1 MKLRSILILAFAG
14 AAGLAGGALAAQKA
28 PAKKAAPS
36 PSPAATPS
44 SAVATS
50 PTPAPSAA
58 CAAPQNRQFD
68 FWLGDWDLVG
78 ADGKKSAEDRVV
90 SILGGCA
97 LQENWTGVKNG
108 QGLSL
113 SAYDPATKHWHQT
126 LMDDSGAVL
135 KLEGEFAD
143 GKMILV
149 GQRPSQKEKGVTITH
164 RIAWTV
170 LPDHRVRQ
178 FWEASTTGG
187 RTWKPVFEGTYT
199 PRK

>member
-1 MKLRSILILAFAG
+1 MG
-14 AAGLAGGALAAQKA
+14 
-28 PAKKAAPS
+28 
-36 PSPAATPS
+36 
-44 SAVATS
+44 
-50 PTPAPSAA
+50 
-58 CAAPQNRQFD
+58 N
-68 FWLGDWDLVG
+68 
-78 ADGKKSAEDRVV
+78 DGKKSSEDKVV

-97 LQENWTGVKNG
+97 IQENWTGVKSG

-164 RIAWTV
+164 RIAWN
-170 LPDHRVRQ
+170 LMPDHRVHQ

-187 RTWKPVFEGTYT
+187 RTWRPVFEGTYT

>member
-1 MKLRSILILAFAG
+1 MRLRFRLILAFAA
-14 AAGLAGGALAAQKA
+14 AAGLAGAALAQKA
-28 PAKKAAPS
+28 PAKKATPT

-44 SAVATS
+44 PAVTSA

-58 CAAPQNRQFD
+58 CVGPQYRQFD
-68 FWLGDWDLVG
+68 FWLGEWDLVG
-78 ADGKKSAEDRVV
+78 NDGKKSAEDKIV

-97 LQENWTGVKNG
+97 IQENWTGVKSG

-164 RIAWTV
+164 RIAWTMM
-170 LPDHRVRQ
+170 PDHRIKQ
-178 FWEASTTGG
+178 YWEASTNGG
-187 RTWKPVFEGTYT
+187 RTWRPVFEGYYT
-199 PRK
+199 ARK

>member
-1 MKLRSILILAFAG
+1 MRLRFRLILAFAG
-14 AAGLAGGALAAQKA
+14 AAGLAGVALAAQKA
-28 PAKKAAPS
+28 PAKKATPS
-36 PSPAATPS
+36 SSPAATPYPAVT
-44 SAVATS
+44 SA
-50 PTPAPSAA
+50 PAPSAA
-58 CAAPQNRQFD
+58 CAGPQYRQFD
-68 FWLGDWDLVG
+68 FWLGEWDLVG
-78 ADGKKSAEDRVV
+78 ADGKKSAEDKVV

-97 LQENWTGVKNG
+97 IQENWTGVKSG

-135 KLEGEFAD
+135 KLEGDFAD

-164 RIAWTV
+164 RIAWN
-170 LPDHRVRQ
+170 LMPDHRVHQ
-178 FWEASTTGG
+178 YWEASTTGG
-187 RTWKPVFEGTYT
+187 RTWKPVFEGYYV

>member
-1 MKLRSILILAFAG
+1 MRFRFLLILG
-14 AAGLAGGALAAQKA
+14 LSGAGLAGVALAQKA
-28 PAKKAAPS
+28 PAKKAARS
-36 PSPAATPS
+36 PSPAATQSP
-44 SAVATS
+44 AVTPA
-50 PTPAPSAA
+50 PTPEPSAA

-68 FWLGDWDLVG
+68 FWLGEWDLVG
-78 ADGKKSAEDRVV
+78 ADGKKSAEDKVV

-97 LQENWTGVKNG
+97 IQENWTGVKSG

-113 SAYDPATKHWHQT
+113 SAYDPATRHWHQT

-149 GQRPSQKEKGVTITH
+149 GQRPSQKDKGVTITH
-164 RIAWTV
+164 RIAWN
-170 LPDHRVRQ
+170 LMPDHRVHQ
-178 FWEASTTGG
+178 YWEASTTGG

>member
-1 MKLRSILILAFAG
+1 MRLRFLVILVLSG
-14 AAGLAGGALAAQKA
+14 AAGLAGVALAA
-28 PAKKAAPS
+28 PAKKATPS
-36 PSPAATPS
+36 PSPATTPS
-44 SAVATS
+44 PAVTAA

-58 CAAPQNRQFD
+58 CLAPQNRHFD
-68 FWLGDWDLVG
+68 FWLGEWDLVG

-97 LQENWTGVKNG
+97 IQENWTGVKSG

-135 KLEGEFAD
+135 KLEGELAD

-149 GQRPSQKEKGVTITH
+149 GQRPSQKEKGITITH
-164 RIAWTV
+164 RIAWSL

-178 FWEASTTGG
+178 YWELSTTGG
-187 RTWKPVFEGTYT
+187 RTWRPVFEGYYV

>member
-1 MKLRSILILAFAG
+1 MRFRFRLILAFAG
-14 AAGLAGGALAAQKA
+14 AAGLAGVALAQKA
-28 PAKKAAPS
+28 PAKRATP
-36 PSPAATPS
+36 PPTPAATPS
-44 SAVATS
+44 PAVTPS

-58 CAAPQNRQFD
+58 CAAPQHRQFD
-68 FWLGDWDLVG
+68 FWLGEWDLVG
-78 ADGKKSAEDRVV
+78 NDGKKSAEDKVV

-97 LQENWTGVKNG
+97 IQENWTGVKSG

-187 RTWKPVFEGTYT
+187 RTWRPVFEGTYT

>member
-1 MKLRSILILAFAG
+1 MRLRFRLILAFAG
-14 AAGLAGGALAAQKA
+14 AAGLAGAALAQKA
-28 PAKKAAPS
+28 PAKKATPS
-36 PSPAATPS
+36 LFPAATPS
-44 SAVATS
+44 PAVAS
-50 PTPAPSAA
+50 PPAPAPSAA
-58 CAAPQNRQFD
+58 CGGPEYRQFD
-68 FWLGDWDLVG
+68 FWLGEWDLVG
-78 ADGKKSAEDRVV
+78 ADGKKSAEDKVV

-97 LQENWTGVKNG
+97 IQENWTGVKSG

-135 KLEGEFAD
+135 KLEGEFAG

-164 RIAWTV
+164 RIAWN
-170 LPDHRVRQ
+170 LMPDHRVHQ
-178 FWEASTTGG
+178 YWEASTTGG
-187 RTWKPVFEGTYT
+187 RTWKPVFEGYYV

>member
-1 MKLRSILILAFAG
+1 MRLRFCLILAFAG
-14 AAGLAGGALAAQKA
+14 AAGLAGLALAQKA
-28 PAKKAAPS
+28 PAKKATPS

-44 SAVATS
+44 PEVTTA

-58 CAAPQNRQFD
+58 CVGPQYRQFD
-68 FWLGDWDLVG
+68 FWLGEWDLAGV
-78 ADGKKSAEDRVV
+78 DGKKSAEDKVG

-97 LQENWTGVKNG
+97 IQENWTGVKSG

-164 RIAWTV
+164 RIAWN
-170 LPDHRVRQ
+170 LMPDHRVHQ
-178 FWEASTTGG
+178 YWEASTTGG
-187 RTWKPVFEGTYT
+187 RTWKPVFEGYYV

>member
-1 MKLRSILILAFAG
+1 MRLRFRLILMFAG
-14 AAGLAGGALAAQKA
+14 AAGLAGIALAQKA
-28 PAKKAAPS
+28 PAKKATPS
-36 PSPAATPS
+36 LSPAATPS
-44 SAVATS
+44 PAVTS
-50 PTPAPSAA
+50 VPAPAPSAA
-58 CAAPQNRQFD
+58 CVGPQYRQFD
-68 FWLGDWDLVG
+68 FWLGEWDLVG
-78 ADGKKSAEDRVV
+78 VDGKRSAEDKVV

-97 LQENWTGVKNG
+97 IQENWTGVKSG

-164 RIAWTV
+164 RIAWN
-170 LPDHRVRQ
+170 LMPDHRVHQ
-178 FWEASTTGG
+178 YWEASTTGG
-187 RTWKPVFEGTYT
+187 RTWKPVFEGYYV

>member
-1 MKLRSILILAFAG
+1 MRLRFRLILAFAG
-14 AAGLAGGALAAQKA
+14 AAGLAGVALAQKA
-28 PAKKAAPS
+28 PAKKATPTPS
-36 PSPAATPS
+36 QAATPS
-44 SAVATS
+44 SAVTS
-50 PTPAPSAA
+50 VPTPAPSAA
-58 CAAPQNRQFD
+58 CLGPQYRQFD
-68 FWLGDWDLVG
+68 FWLGEWDLVG
-78 ADGKKSAEDRVV
+78 VDGKKSAEDKVV

-97 LQENWTGVKNG
+97 IQENWTGVKSG

-164 RIAWTV
+164 RIAGN
-170 LPDHRVRQ
+170 LMPDHRVHQ